1 MPGVQK
7 PQSASQPKL
16 EKPIKTLKRKKS
28 QKGARESQVPAKVA
42 KKVPDLIAKAKELWT
57 QASSTTLPKA
67 ERTEAVNRLM
77 DHLQGH
83 IHEVCFRKDGS
94 RILQTCL
101 KYGSPEQRD
110 MIVTELKG
118 SYMAMTRQPYTR
130 HLFSKMLM
138 YCTGQRT
145 AMIGELHG
153 NIRKLIGHKEASQV
167 IEEVFVVYSNV
178 KQRTML
184 VQEFYGPEFALF
196 KDNPQTLEDI
206 LTNSPD
212 KRDAVFRN
220 LLENITDAINK
231 STINHN
237 IMHQPVLE
245 YATLAS
251 DAEIQRLIDAIKE
264 DVVHILH
271 SKEGYKA
278 AMLLFLRANAKDRKT
293 ILKSFKSFV
302 KKICMEEYGHLV
314 MIQIFDALD
323 DTVFLGK
330 IISTE
335 VSKNLGEL
343 ITSKE
348 GRRVLAYPFAGRSL
362 KFFGKQSI
370 ELLQSHDQVR
380 DTTSK
385 KDAKVREAEI
395 RRLLFEP
402 LLKYFVANLEDAIQD
417 AFPSQV
423 LAEFMINAEGD
434 LSALCERLAKL
445 LEHDPN
451 DKDHIMQ
458 HIVANRVLAALVK
471 ADHDASKRHVQ
482 RDDSTQYGPLILEHI
497 APHLPT
503 FAANF
508 GSFVVL
514 ALLEHP
520 GCGKQVQ
527 KQLKTHQKAIAQ
539 AASQGNKGSALIVE
553 KLA

>member
-7 PQSASQPKL
+7 PKSAAQPTPA
-16 EKPIKTLKRKKS
+16 KPAKSLKRKKP
-28 QKGARESQVPAKVA
+28 QKGSREPQEPAKVA
-42 KKVPDLIAKAKELWT
+42 KKVPDLVVKAKELWT
-57 QASSTTLPKA
+57 QANSTTLPKA

-77 DHLQGH
+77 DHLKGH

-101 KYGSPEQRD
+101 KYGSTEQRD
-110 MIVTELKG
+110 LVVAELKG
-118 SYMAMTRQPYTR
+118 SFIAMTRQPYTR

-138 YCTGQRT
+138 YCTSQRPT
-145 AMIGELHG
+145 MIGELHG

-167 IEEVFVVYSNV
+167 VEEVFVVYSNV

-212 KRDAVFRN
+212 KREAVFRN

-245 YATLAS
+245 YATLAN
-251 DAEIQRLIDAIKE
+251 DAEVQRLIDAIKE

-278 AMLLFLRANAKDRKT
+278 AMLLFLRANAKDRKI
-293 ILKSFKSFV
+293 ILKTFKSFV

-330 IISTE
+330 IISA
-335 VSKNLGEL
+335 VS
-343 ITSKE
+343 
-348 GRRVLAYPFAGRSL
+348 
-362 KFFGKQSI
+362 
-370 ELLQSHDQVR
+370 
-380 DTTSK
+380 
-385 KDAKVREAEI
+385 
-395 RRLLFEP
+395 
-402 LLKYFVANLEDAIQD
+402 
-417 AFPSQV
+417 
-423 LAEFMINAEGD
+423 D
-434 LSALCERLAKL
+434 LSALCECLAKL

-458 HIVANRVLAALVK
+458 HIVANRVLSTLVK

-482 RDDSTQYGPLILEHI
+482 RKDAMQYGPLILKHI
-497 APHLPT
+497 ETHLPT

-520 GCGKQVQ
+520 ECGKQVK
-527 KQLKTHQKAIAQ
+527 KQLNAHKKAIAQ
-539 AASQGNKGSALIVE
+539 AASNGNKGSALIVE